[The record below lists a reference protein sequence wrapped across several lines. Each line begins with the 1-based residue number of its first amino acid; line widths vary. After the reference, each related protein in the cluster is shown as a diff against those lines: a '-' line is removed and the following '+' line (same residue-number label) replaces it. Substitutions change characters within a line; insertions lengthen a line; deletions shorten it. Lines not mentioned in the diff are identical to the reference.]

1 MSLYYYETEAGNFG
15 IAEKNGSI
23 THLFFEEDPLPQNME
38 IHETALL
45 REAAKQLRQY
55 LAKERTRFTLPMK
68 PVGTE
73 FFQKAW
79 AHLCT
84 IPYGETLTY
93 KALAIRLGSPR
104 AARAVGLANRHNP
117 IPILIP
123 CHRVIGSNGS
133 LTGYR
138 GGLAL
143 KQRLLELERIAADH
157 KKIAAD
163 HKKIAE
169 K

>member
-23 THLFFEEDPLPQNME
+23 TRLFFEEDPLPQNME

-45 REAAKQLRQY
+45 REAAAQLRQY
-55 LAKERTRFTLPMK
+55 LAGERCHFDLPLK
-68 PVGTE
+68 TEGTT
-73 FFQKAW
+73 FLQHAW
-79 AHLCT
+79 ARVKT

-93 KALAIRLGSPR
+93 KALAVELGSPR
-104 AARAVGLANRHNP
+104 GARAVGMANRCNP
-117 IPILIP
+117 IPIFIP

-138 GGLAL
+138 GGLSL
-143 KQRLLELERIAADH
+143 KQQLLELERKAM
-157 KKIAAD
+157 KILP
-163 HKKIAE
+163 E
-169 K
+169 G